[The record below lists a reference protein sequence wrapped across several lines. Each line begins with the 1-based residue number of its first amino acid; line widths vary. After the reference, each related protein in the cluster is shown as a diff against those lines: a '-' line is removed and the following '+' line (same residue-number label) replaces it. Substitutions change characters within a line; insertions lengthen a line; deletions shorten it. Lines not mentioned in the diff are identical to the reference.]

1 MKMNERKP
9 RDLTQPQ
16 YLKVALFKTNVET
29 MQAIHY
35 IAKRIRK
42 IGK

>member
-1 MKMNERKP
+1 MGDRKQ
-9 RDLTQPQ
+9 RDKSIPE
-16 YLKVALFKTNVET
+16 YLKVALFKTNVES

-42 IGK
+42 LPK